1 MRVGG
6 YKANVMGQWILDKER
21 EGKKAEKINERKN
34 EEKKK
39 KSIKWVC
46 FFHQL
51 RDTPSVHK
59 HITPLIFL
67 KTLTNRLIKK
77 IISYYLFCI
86 CFIT

>member
-39 KSIKWVC
+39 KSIKWVLL
-46 FFHQL
+46 F
-51 RDTPSVHK
+51 SS
-59 HITPLIFL
+59 
-67 KTLTNRLIKK
+67 IKRYS
-77 IISYYLFCI
+77 IRS
-86 CFIT
+86 